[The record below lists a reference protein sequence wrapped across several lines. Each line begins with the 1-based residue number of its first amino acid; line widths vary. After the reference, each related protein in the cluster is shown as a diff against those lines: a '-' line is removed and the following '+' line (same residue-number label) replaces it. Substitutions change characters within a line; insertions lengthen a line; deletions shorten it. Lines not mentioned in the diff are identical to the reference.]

1 MYNRERSYFIMLDFT
16 ADIKYSKQQSAKRK
30 KDAVAIIDE
39 IFKEFIRSQDNSAII
54 FTQKNCGFITYDRH
68 DEFLADVTLA
78 CNSLTETLTLP
89 FQISNQSLIKVDEKE
104 NVISQTVR
112 RVNKFELDDKI
123 SQEQLLWKNKSK
135 NLIIRGKNTNRGLP
149 SFLFTLLYL

>member
-1 MYNRERSYFIMLDFT
+1 MLDFT

-54 FTQKNCGFITYDRH
+54 FTQKNCGFITYDRQN
-68 DEFLADVTLA
+68 EFLTDATLA

-89 FQISNQSLIKVDEKE
+89 FQISK
-104 NVISQTVR
+104 
-112 RVNKFELDDKI
+112 
-123 SQEQLLWKNKSK
+123 K
-135 NLIIRGKNTNRGLP
+135 NLHDYYMEFSLNYEKDFYCFIVSNKYYCFIKK
-149 SFLFTLLYL
+149 F